1 MEIYMV
7 NASIKATLATMKKDH
22 IFFLS
27 LIFKLDILGP
37 HGGLS
42 GDTKRSTRQ
51 IQKTWWP
58 IKY

>member
-1 MEIYMV
+1 MV